1 MPHPDNPSR
10 RGSRPHRGF
19 RPRAGG
25 PATALFLAG
34 LAVAAV
40 TPLGARLVVPA
51 AAQSVANPN
60 DQPTAGTL
68 PSGTTTVKDA
78 HPDAPHKRN
87 EGVSAPR
94 ALKPSTAVTPDE
106 GGGRVNPKDH
116 LPGTMRRGG

>member
-1 MPHPDNPSR
+1 MPHPDNRSR
-10 RGSRPHRGF
+10 RGL

-34 LAVAAV
+34 LGFAAVSAAVA
-40 TPLGARLVVPA
+40 PLGARFVAPA
-51 AAQSVANPN
+51 SAQSAASRI

-68 PSGTTTVKDA
+68 PPGTTTVKEA
-78 HPDAPHKRN
+78 HPEAAHKPN
-87 EGVSAPR
+87 DGVSAPR

-116 LPGTMRRGG
+116 LPGSMRRGG

>member
-1 MPHPDNPSR
+1 MPRPDAPSR
-10 RGSRPHRGF
+10 RGPRPHRGF

-34 LAVAAV
+34 LAVA
-40 TPLGARLVVPA
+40 PLAARFVAPA

-60 DQPTAGTL
+60 DQPTAATL

-78 HPDAPHKRN
+78 HPEAPHTRN
-87 EGVSAPR
+87 DGVSAPR

-106 GGGRVNPKDH
+106 GGGRTNPKDH
-116 LPGTMRRGG
+116 LPGSMRRGG